1 MSLGGERNHDLWEW
15 FTSQN
20 QYMGPDDPESLFQL
34 VCLNLDCFHNVVVLP
49 QRVGAFP
56 FPLPQNISLHSFSS
70 FLSLSFSLI
79 LQKHVLSITEAAIG
93 LARIPRQG
101 YDAVAQL
108 DLPCSL
114 MGKRAKVSF
123 CLLCNASFAF
133 SSSSARCK
141 YSVI

>member
-1 MSLGGERNHDLWEW
+1 
-15 FTSQN
+15 
-20 QYMGPDDPESLFQL
+20 MGPDDLQSLLQL
-34 VCLNLDCFHNVVVLP
+34 ACLNLDCFHNVVIFP
-49 QRVGAFP
+49 QRVGAS
-56 FPLPQNISLHSFSS
+56 PLPQNISLHS
-70 FLSLSFSLI
+70 LSPSLPLSFSFI
-79 LQKHVLSITEAAIG
+79 LQKHVLSIMEAVIG

-101 YDAVAQL
+101 YDAVARL

-133 SSSSARCK
+133 SGSSTRCK